1 MADFKGTV
9 SGMRRGA
16 MKAEDRWIISLW
28 QYKSLKVKK
37 KNLFPKFTKTIFCI
51 ALPLTDSLLP
61 AFSVHQFSSAR
72 VELKPENAMRN
83 RRTSGCR
90 SLWGVI
96 N

>member
-1 MADFKGTV
+1 
-9 SGMRRGA
+9 

-37 KNLFPKFTKTIFCI
+37 NLSPKFTKIIFCTTL
-51 ALPLTDSLLP
+51 LPTDSLLP

-72 VELKPENAMRN
+72 VELKPENATRN